1 MPTTT
6 DLRLLLRH
14 PVDFEVAEDPADS
27 RFVFRAPDGEQRVTA
42 TEAIGALSQGIRTMN
57 ADASVRAWATPAIL
71 ALRLMASG
79 RLAAPDS
86 TAASHLQ
93 DAARAIG
100 PDPASAQAKVRGFL
114 SALAVDA
121 PAVATQPQD
130 LGAGTPGRPGSSASA
145 TSRDGVAPPPLV
157 ERAPVRPRHFS
168 GQLVVTF
175 RAAEDSDDPDRP
187 VADVRLR
194 VKPLDAAWAAVD
206 VAEIWRKE
214 DHHFGPGSRPGV
226 RTLITTAAA
235 AWPVLTRLLGR
246 LDTGSVP
253 VTAAEIGELGRTR
266 VSSLLR
272 AYRMEVLWPDGL
284 VRELDARPTVRRVG
298 EAMPHDR
305 PRAFARAQVF
315 RFDWNLA
322 LGDETL
328 TSAELD
334 LLAESQHGLVQ
345 LRDRWVLVDPAR
357 TRAMLEH
364 RSQEIT
370 ALEAL
375 RAAVTGEVEVDDV
388 RTQVDTEGW
397 LDDVRQRLA
406 HQGSR
411 DPVEPS
417 PRLAGTLREYQR
429 DGLRWMAQLVDL
441 GLGGILADDMGLGK
455 TVMLIAL
462 HLHLEDLAREAGDE
476 PAPTLVICPA
486 SVVGNWEREIR
497 RFAPGVEVRRHHGAG
512 RSLDGVENGFVVTTY
527 ATLRR
532 DARLLATFERG
543 WGVVVAD
550 EAQYVKNQRS
560 AGAKA
565 LRAIP
570 SPVRLAL
577 TGTPV
582 ENGLTELWS
591 ILDWTTPGLLGG
603 LEEFRRRW
611 SRPIE
616 RGQDRDRAGELSR
629 LVRPFVLRRRKSD
642 PGIAPEL
649 PPKTETDYRVHLTRE
664 QVGLYEAI
672 VREAMAQIEA
682 SDGMQR
688 RGLVVRLLTQLK
700 QVCNHPA
707 QLLREPRSTL
717 SGRSGKLE
725 MLDELVDEIIAEDG
739 AVLVFTQYAQMGHLL
754 TRHLAERRIDAQ
766 FLHGGTPVPVREQM
780 VTRFQAGEV
789 PVFVLSLKAGGTGL
803 NLTRA
808 DHVIHYDRWW
818 NPAVEDQAT
827 DRAHRIGQTKPV
839 QVHRII
845 AEGTIEESVAEL
857 IASKRALADAVVN
870 AGEGALTELTDAELG
885 DLVRLRR

>member
-6 DLRLLLRH
+6 DLRVLLRH
-14 PVDFEVAEDPADS
+14 PVDFVVAEDPAAS
-27 RFVFRAPDGEQRVTA
+27 RFVFTAPDGEHEVTA
-42 TEAIGALSQGIRTMN
+42 NDAIGPLSQGIRTMN
-57 ADASVRAWATPAIL
+57 ADPSVRAWATPAIL
-71 ALRLMASG
+71 ALRLMATG

-86 TAASHLQ
+86 SSASQLQ
-93 DAARAIG
+93 DAARSVGSDA
-100 PDPASAQAKVRGFL
+100 ASGQAKVRGFL
-114 SALAVDA
+114 AALAVDA

-130 LGAGTPGRPGSSASA
+130 DAVPDPQGMRRRSRPSGA
-145 TSRDGVAPPPLV
+145 VAPPLV
-157 ERAPVRPRHFS
+157 EQAPVRPRTFS

-175 RAAEDSDDPDRP
+175 RQSADAEGH
-187 VADVRLR
+187 VADVRLK
-194 VKPLDAAWAAVD
+194 VKPLDASWSAVD
-206 VAEIWRKE
+206 VADLWRRD
-214 DHHFGPGSRPGV
+214 DHHFGAGARPGV
-226 RTLITTAAA
+226 RTLVSTAAA
-235 AWPVLTRLLGR
+235 AWPTLTRMLGR
-246 LDTGSVP
+246 LDQGSVP
-253 VTAAEIGELGRTR
+253 LTAEEVGELGRTR

-272 AYRMEVLWPDGL
+272 SYRVEVLWPDGL
-284 VRELDARPTVRRVG
+284 VRSLDSRPTVRRVG
-298 EAMPHDR
+298 DTMPHDR
-305 PRAFARAQVF
+305 PRAFGRSQVF

-328 TSAELD
+328 TAEELD
-334 LLAESQHGLVQ
+334 VLAEAQHGLVR
-345 LRDRWVLVDPAR
+345 LRERWVLVDPAR
-357 TRAMLEH
+357 TQALLERRTH
-364 RSQEIT
+364 ELT
-370 ALEAL
+370 AVEAL
-375 RAAVTGEVEVDDV
+375 RAAVSGEIEIDDV
-388 RTQVDTEGW
+388 RTEVSTEGW
-397 LDDVRQRLA
+397 LDDVRRRLA
-406 HQGSR
+406 EHGSR

-417 PRLAGTLREYQR
+417 PRLHGTLREYQR

-462 HLHLEDLAREAGDE
+462 HLHLEDQARAAGR
-476 PAPTLVICPA
+476 PVAPTLVVCPA
-486 SVVGNWEREIR
+486 SVVGNWVREIE
-497 RFAPGVEVRRHHGAG
+497 RFAPGVPVRRHHGTG
-512 RSLDGVENGFVVTTY
+512 RSLVGVTEGFVVTTY

-532 DARLLATFERG
+532 DAVDLADVETG

-550 EAQYVKNQRS
+550 EAQYVKNVRS
-560 AGAKA
+560 AAAKA
-565 LRAIP
+565 LRSIP
-570 SPVRLAL
+570 TPVRLAL

-629 LVRPFVLRRRKSD
+629 LVRPFLLRRRKSD

-664 QVGLYEAI
+664 QVGLYEAV
-672 VREAMAQIEA
+672 VRETMAEIE
-682 SDGMQR
+682 SSEGMQR

-707 QLLREPRSTL
+707 QLLREPRATL
-717 SGRSGKLE
+717 TGRSGKLD
-725 MLDELVDEIIAEDG
+725 MLDELLDEIVASDG
-739 AVLVFTQYAQMGHLL
+739 AALVFTQYAQMGHLL
-754 TRHLAERRIDAQ
+754 TRHLTERRIPVQ
-766 FLHGGTPVPVREQM
+766 FLHGGVPVPTREQM
-780 VTRFQAGEV
+780 VARFQAGEV

-803 NLTRA
+803 TLTRA

-870 AGEGALTELTDAELG
+870 AGESALTELTDAELVE
-885 DLVRLRR
+885 LVRLRR

>member
-6 DLRLLLRH
+6 DLRALLRH
-14 PVDFEVAEDPADS
+14 PVDFVVDDDPAAS
-27 RFVFRAPDGEQRVTA
+27 RFVFRAPDGEHEATA
-42 TEAIGALSQGIRTMN
+42 TEAIGVLSQGIRTMN
-57 ADASVRAWATPAIL
+57 ADPSVRAWATPAIL

-79 RLAAPDS
+79 RLASPDS
-86 TAASHLQ
+86 SSASQLQ
-93 DAARAIG
+93 EAGRAVG
-100 PDPASAQAKVRGFL
+100 PDAVSGQAKVRGFL
-114 SALAVDA
+114 DALAVDA
-121 PAVATQPQD
+121 PAVATQPQGHEPD
-130 LGAGTPGRPGSSASA
+130 RQGMRPRTTPIRSSAS
-145 TSRDGVAPPPLV
+145 PPLV
-157 ERAPVRPRHFS
+157 DQAPARPRSFS
-168 GQLVVTF
+168 GRLVVTF
-175 RAAEDSDDPDRP
+175 RDAPDADGH
-187 VADVRLR
+187 VADVALQ

-206 VAEIWRKE
+206 VADLWRRD
-214 DHHFGPGSRPGV
+214 DHHFGAGSRPGARALV
-226 RTLITTAAA
+226 DTASG
-235 AWPVLTRLLGR
+235 AWAPLTRLLGR
-246 LDTGSVP
+246 LDRGSFP
-253 VTAAEIGELGRTR
+253 VTAEEVADLGRAR
-266 VSSLLR
+266 VESLLR
-272 AYRMEVLWPDGL
+272 SYRVEVVWPDGL
-284 VRELDARPTVRRVG
+284 VRSLDARPTVRRVDD
-298 EAMPHDR
+298 AMPHDR
-305 PRAFARAQVF
+305 PRAFGRSQVF

-322 LGDETL
+322 LGDDTL
-328 TSAELD
+328 TEEELD
-334 LLAESQHGLVQ
+334 ALADAQHGLVR
-345 LRDRWVLVDPAR
+345 LRERWVLVDPAR
-357 TRAMLEH
+357 AREALERPTREL
-364 RSQEIT
+364 T

-375 RAAVTGEVEVDDV
+375 RAAVTGEVEVDDTV
-388 RTQVDTEGW
+388 TSVSTEGW
-397 LDDVRQRLA
+397 LDDVRRRLA
-406 HQGSR
+406 QHGSR

-417 PRLAGTLREYQR
+417 PRLAGELRAYQR

-462 HLHLEDLAREAGDE
+462 HLHLEDQARAAGLP
-476 PAPTLVICPA
+476 PAPTLVVCPA
-486 SVVGNWEREIR
+486 SVVGNWVREVE
-497 RFAPGVEVRRHHGAG
+497 RFAPDVPVRRHHGTG
-512 RSLDGVENGFVVTTY
+512 RSLEGVTEGFVITTY

-532 DARLLATFERG
+532 DAEDLAGFEPG

-550 EAQYVKNQRS
+550 EAQYVKNVRS
-560 AGAKA
+560 AAARA
-565 LRAIP
+565 LRSVP

-616 RGQDRDRAGELSR
+616 RWQDQDRAAGLSR
-629 LVRPFVLRRRKSD
+629 LVRPFLLRRRKSD

-664 QVGLYEAI
+664 QVGLYEAV
-672 VREAMAQIEA
+672 VRETMAEIEA
-682 SDGMQR
+682 SEGMQR

-707 QLLREPRSTL
+707 QLLREPRAPL
-717 SGRSGKLE
+717 AGRSGKLDV
-725 MLDELVDEIIAEDG
+725 LDELLDEIVAADG
-739 AVLVFTQYAQMGHLL
+739 AALVFTQYAQMGHLL
-754 TRHLAERRIDAQ
+754 MRHLADRRISAQ
-766 FLHGGTPVPVREQM
+766 FLHGGVPVPAREAM
-780 VTRFQAGEV
+780 VARFQAGAV

-808 DHVIHYDRWW
+808 DHVVHYDRWW

-870 AGEGALTELTDAELG
+870 AGENALTELTDAELSE
-885 DLVRLRR
+885 LVRLRR

>member
-1 MPTTT
+1 MPTTS

-14 PVDFEVAEDPADS
+14 PVDFEVADDPGAS

-42 TEAIGALSQGIRTMN
+42 TDAIGALSQGIRTMN
-57 ADASVRAWATPAIL
+57 ADPSVRAWATPAIL

-79 RLAAPDS
+79 RLTSPD
-86 TAASHLQ
+86 ASASSQLQ
-93 DAARAIG
+93 EAARSIG
-100 PDPASAQAKVRGFL
+100 PDPAAAQAKVRGFL
-114 SALAVDA
+114 AALAVDA
-121 PAVATQPQD
+121 PAVATQPQ
-130 LGAGTPGRPGSSASA
+130 GASPAPSA
-145 TSRDGVAPPPLV
+145 TTGREAVAPPPLV
-157 ERAPVRPRHFS
+157 ERVPVRPRSFS
-168 GQLVVTF
+168 GRLVVTF
-175 RAAEDSDDPDRP
+175 RADPDDDPEAP

-194 VKPLDAAWAAVD
+194 VKPLDAAWGEVD
-206 VAEIWRKE
+206 VADLWRKD

-226 RTLITTAAA
+226 RTLLTTAAA
-235 AWPVLTRLLGR
+235 AWPPLTRMLGQ
-246 LDTGSVP
+246 LDTGSMP
-253 VTAAEIGELGRTR
+253 ATAVELGELGRSR
-266 VSSLLR
+266 VSNLLR
-272 AYRMEVLWPDGL
+272 AYRVDVLWPDGL
-284 VRELDARPTVRRVG
+284 VRRLDARPTVRRVEEG
-298 EAMPHDR
+298 MPHDR
-305 PRAFARAQVF
+305 PPAFGRSQLF
-315 RFDWNLA
+315 RFDRNLA

-328 TSAELD
+328 GDEELEA
-334 LLAESQHGLVQ
+334 LVESQHGLVR
-345 LRDRWVLVDPAR
+345 LRDRWVLVDPGR
-357 TRAMLEH
+357 TRDLVER
-364 RSQEIT
+364 RSRELT

-375 RAAVTGEVEVDDV
+375 RAAVTGEVEVDDE
-388 RTQVDTEGW
+388 RTEVDTEGW
-397 LDDVRQRLA
+397 LDDVRRRLA
-406 HQGSR
+406 QRGAR
-411 DPVEPS
+411 DTVEVS
-417 PRLAGTLREYQR
+417 PRLEGTLREYQH
-429 DGLRWMAQLVDL
+429 DGVRWMAQLVEL

-462 HLHLEDLAREAGDE
+462 HLHLEDLAREAGE
-476 PAPTLVICPA
+476 PLAPTLVVCPA

-497 RFAPGVEVRRHHGAG
+497 RFAPDVAVRRHHGVG
-512 RSLDGVENGFVVTTY
+512 RSLEGVRDGFVVTTY

-532 DARLLATFERG
+532 DAEDLAALSPG

-550 EAQYVKNQRS
+550 EAQYVKNVRS
-560 AGAKA
+560 AAAKA

-603 LEEFRRRW
+603 LEDFRRRW

-616 RGQDRDRAGELSR
+616 RAQDRDRAAELSR

-664 QVGLYEAI
+664 QVGLYEAV
-672 VREAMAQIEA
+672 VRETMAQIEA

-707 QLLREPRSTL
+707 QLLREPRGTL
-717 SGRSGKLE
+717 RGRSGKLE
-725 MLDELVDEIIAEDG
+725 MLDELVEEILAEDG

-754 TRHLAERRIDAQ
+754 TRHLAERRISAQ
-766 FLHGGTPVPVREQM
+766 FLHGGTTVAAREQM

-839 QVHRII
+839 QVHRLI

-870 AGEGALTELTDAELG
+870 AGEGALTELTDAELVE
-885 DLVRLRR
+885 LVRLRR

>member
-14 PVDFEVAEDPADS
+14 PVDFEVADDPADS

-86 TAASHLQ
+86 TAASQLQ
-93 DAARAIG
+93 EAARAIG

-130 LGAGTPGRPGSSASA
+130 LGAGTPGRPGSSAST

-235 AWPVLTRLLGR
+235 AWPALTRLLGR

-717 SGRSGKLE
+717 AGRSGKLE

-739 AVLVFTQYAQMGHLL
+739 AVLLFTQYAQMGHLL
-754 TRHLAERRIDAQ
+754 TRHLA
-766 FLHGGTPVPVREQM
+766 
-780 VTRFQAGEV
+780 
-789 PVFVLSLKAGGTGL
+789 
-803 NLTRA
+803 
-808 DHVIHYDRWW
+808 
-818 NPAVEDQAT
+818 
-827 DRAHRIGQTKPV
+827 
-839 QVHRII
+839 
-845 AEGTIEESVAEL
+845 
-857 IASKRALADAVVN
+857 
-870 AGEGALTELTDAELG
+870 
-885 DLVRLRR
+885 